1 MPKKSRKS
9 LKLCPL
15 AQYIV
20 KVLAESDR
28 PGHGPTYAGNK
39 AHELHGRPTND
50 VLVWVNHSLDSW
62 NRGALADAIGRASE
76 RHVDTADLAAAA
88 RVEKALGALPVLNLQ
103 ELLS

>member
-1 MPKKSRKS
+1 MPKKSMKS

-15 AQYIV
+15 AQHIV

-50 VLVWVNHSLDSW
+50 VLVWVNHNLDSW
-62 NRGALADAIGRASE
+62 NRGDLADALKKSSGRS
-76 RHVDTADLAAAA
+76 VDAADMAAAA
-88 RVEKALGALPVLNLQ
+88 RVEKALGALPTLDLQ
-103 ELLS
+103 GLLS